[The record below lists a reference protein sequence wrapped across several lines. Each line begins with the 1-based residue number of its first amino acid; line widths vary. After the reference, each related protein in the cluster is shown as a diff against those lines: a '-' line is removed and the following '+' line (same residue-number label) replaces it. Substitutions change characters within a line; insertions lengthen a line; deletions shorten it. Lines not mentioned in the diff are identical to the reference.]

1 MSSLPMPS
9 ANELLRRWHSEDAA
23 GHDSMGTYDHSMGNP
38 DAELRLSLWDE
49 TMGRSVNLGRRKR
62 AALALRQ
69 VRVVRLDDIEEIIGR
84 IETHY
89 DGLEGDDDPA
99 SLVIALRRLPQR
111 PDGYFKGKPMRAVVV
126 RALLSLGVAMEHCEE
141 GFRSVTRWCTRDPV
155 CTLVS
160 PIRALGKVGGS
171 TARCVS
177 PVARIT
183 WGVASAAARAVRLAT
198 RKSRALARLAVMPPR
213 SPRGSPDAAARA
225 RNAARSARD
234 AGLAMA
240 SALEAVETLNAAPA
254 AAAQEEDEE
263 DEEDGWASD
272 KENETDAVVT
282 SAVKAKL
289 TSPRRLD
296 RLFGS
301 DASNRVYSP
310 QNWNGKRRK
319 LSGLAAAAGVGSP
332 RGSVIQGIRA

>member
-1 MSSLPMPS
+1 
-9 ANELLRRWHSEDAA
+9 
-23 GHDSMGTYDHSMGNP
+23 MGTYDHSMGNP

-49 TMGRSVNLGRRKR
+49 TMGRSVKWGRRKR
-62 AALALRQ
+62 AGQ

-111 PDGYFKGKPMRAVVV
+111 PDGYFKGAPMRAVVV

-263 DEEDGWASD
+263 DGWARPS
-272 KENETDAVVT
+272 
-282 SAVKAKL
+282 
-289 TSPRRLD
+289 
-296 RLFGS
+296 
-301 DASNRVYSP
+301 
-310 QNWNGKRRK
+310 
-319 LSGLAAAAGVGSP
+319 
-332 RGSVIQGIRA
+332 

>member
-1 MSSLPMPS
+1 MPSLPMPS

-23 GHDSMGTYDHSMGNP
+23 GHDSMGNPNP
-38 DAELRLSLWDE
+38 DADLRLSLWDE
-49 TMGRSVNLGRRKR
+49 TMGISLETVNWGRRKR

-69 VRVVRLDDIEEIIGR
+69 VRLDDIEEIIGR

-111 PDGYFKGKPMRAVVV
+111 PDGYFKGSPMRAVVV

-234 AGLAMA
+234 ASLAMA

-263 DEEDGWASD
+263 DAWASD